1 MNVTSCKEKNGSNS
15 LVETLSVSQSR
26 SVKPNKVGIGGKMQ
40 KHENVICSRIEYEGE
55 GQGKEK
61 LIKIVDIVARY

>member
-26 SVKPNKVGIGGKMQ
+26 SVKPHKVPGGKMQ

-61 LIKIVDIVARY
+61 LIKIVDSVAR

>member
-1 MNVTSCKEKNGSNS
+1 
-15 LVETLSVSQSR
+15 
-26 SVKPNKVGIGGKMQ
+26 MQ

-61 LIKIVDIVARY
+61 LIKIVDIVARYQEVEKVRMVCNVTIPQTQVLPFSAAGVLRRIQQ